1 MSCKHA
7 DEFFTQKTNALAYK
21 TIVNHVTFP
30 RTEKGLSKKASVQ
43 CLYCVQSNLSSTCK
57 NSTESRPT
65 CLLACA
71 HCVSFCC
78 WGNHHVHTHWNEA
91 PSHFICERLPR
102 TRGTLL
108 CWMSGFCLSSY
119 YGSFYRI
126 SPTNVPNSICDCR
139 MCFLLFQGLS
149 NQSWRPSF
157 EELKLFPHITSIA
170 PPCTTLGG
178 RPTRGL
184 INMGNTCFLNVVIQ
198 ALTHTPVLRDFLLAD
213 LHRCDNPARS
223 RSCLACEMIRVTQEI
238 YSPALTP
245 FVPSNLLYAIWLHA
259 SHLAGYEQRD
269 AHEFLITLLTLIH
282 GHLVGE
288 RAPFSETAS
297 EPCFPTKRR
306 HMGSD
311 RLSDDSNGSDD
322 LKQLPLVPDH
332 PSRGPRAPS
341 LNGTTALPEAK
352 RSPRA
357 SSESHTP
364 TVDSASS
371 QTSASSSRDSSGESC
386 DCIVHQVFFGDL
398 ESVISYE
405 GCGHSSSTVDP
416 FLDLSLDVIQRGSTS
431 LHACLTSYFRPESID
446 GLILCSQ
453 CNIGR
458 PAVKQFSLL
467 HLPNVLCFYLKR
479 CHHDTKINTSIA
491 FPADL
496 DLAPYLHQIDG
507 EQSAWQDRYSLYAV
521 LNHSG
526 QTNSGHYT
534 AYIRSGPGSWCLC
547 DDQKIVAVSLEH
559 VLQTDAYVL
568 LYHKNLLAMR
578 A

>member
-1 MSCKHA
+1 MSCNHA
-7 DEFFTQKTNALAYK
+7 DSFFAHKTNALAYK
-21 TIVNHVTFP
+21 TIVNRVTFP
-30 RTEKGLSKKASVQ
+30 RTEKGLSKKANVH
-43 CLYCVQSNLSSTCK
+43 CLYCVQSNLSSTH
-57 NSTESRPT
+57 NSIESRPT

-71 HCVSFCC
+71 HCVNFCC
-78 WGNHHVHTHWNEA
+78 WGNRHVQAHRNEA
-91 PSHFICERLPR
+91 PSHFIYVCLERGELYCAGCRDFVYHPV
-102 TRGTLL
+102 TDHLL
-108 CWMSGFCLSSY
+108 ESAQ
-119 YGSFYRI
+119 
-126 SPTNVPNSICDCR
+126 R
-139 MCFLLFQGLS
+139 MYLAQFGLS

-170 PPCTTLGG
+170 PPCATLGG

-288 RAPFSETAS
+288 HAPFSETAS
-297 EPCFPTKRR
+297 EPCFPIKRR
-306 HMGSD
+306 HIGSD

-322 LKQLPLVPDH
+322 LKRLPVIPGH
-332 PSRGPRAPS
+332 QPPPTPA
-341 LNGTTALPEAK
+341 LNGTAVPSDAK

-357 SSESHTP
+357 SSESHTAV
-364 TVDSASS
+364 VDSASS
-371 QTSASSSRDSSGESC
+371 QTSASSSRDSNGESC

-431 LHACLTSYFRPESID
+431 LQACLTSYFRPESID

-479 CHHDTKINTSIA
+479 CHHDTKINTSIT

-496 DLAPYLHQIDG
+496 DLAPYLHQIVGD
-507 EQSAWQDRYSLYAV
+507 QSAWQDRYSLYAV

-578 A
+578 S